1 MTRALNQDRV
11 LRVLTTGAEI
21 TRDIARRAGLPPSSA
36 RTALEHLESRGLT
49 CSQGGGQDGAR
60 MWRLSQESS

>member
-11 LRVLTTGAEI
+11 LRALTTGAES
-21 TRDIARRAGLPPSSA
+21 TRDIARRAGLPPSTA
-36 RTALEHLESRGLT
+36 RTALDRLEVRGLA